1 MTVARTLR
9 TAALAL
15 LLPFAV
21 SADPPTLGEPV
32 TPQSF
37 SGDVRDLPTA
47 APWAPGMSIREAH
60 KRQYRTPNAI
70 SPAAPANKP
79 TAEDRLAEL
88 QQIWDDSGARSI
100 GASRSAGRVS
110 INNTST
116 GVSPGDP
123 VVEVG
128 PNHILYGVNGS
139 SGTTFTIY
147 DKAGTKLAGP
157 TTFKS
162 LATAGSACATS
173 VSDPIIMF
181 DRIANRW
188 FMLEMGGS
196 SSTPYLCTYVSKTS
210 DPVSGGWWYYGFST
224 PTTPDYPHCGIWNN
238 AYVCGDNEGNAQQ
251 SVYAFDRER
260 MLLGQTARAAQRFA
274 SVPKLAGYGFQ
285 ILTPATF
292 YGTTAAPAGS
302 LQILAR
308 HNDDEAHAG
317 TGANASNDFIDLY
330 AMNIDW
336 NTPANSSIS
345 TLPRVAITEFNSWF
359 TNYSTFATVPQPGST
374 SKLDPIREVILNQ
387 LVYRNMGTHEAIV
400 GTFAT
405 NQNSAR
411 TGTVVDSGIR
421 WFELRKTGTGNWSLY
436 QEGTFSP
443 GDTSTHHLLGT
454 IAMDKNGN
462 IGMAYNA
469 TRTTTPTT
477 YASLRY
483 TGRTPADA
491 LGVMTLGEVEVATG
505 AAAETS
511 GRWGDYY
518 QMTVDPT
525 DDCTFYLVGSYRPSG
540 SWNTRVADFK
550 FSNCGTTG
558 TTYSIS
564 GTITNGSGVG
574 ISGVSVSNGSASTTT
589 NSSGAYT
596 LANLA
601 NATYTITPTLSGY
614 TFSPV
619 NRSVVVNGANVTA
632 QNFTGTATTPT
643 TFSISG
649 TITTS
654 AGAAISGVTVST
666 GSTSATTNA
675 SGAYTIANL
684 ANATYTI
691 TPTLSGYTFSPVNR
705 SVVVNGANQTAQNFT
720 GTANTG
726 GTVLSNGV
734 ALTNQGASTG
744 AYLNY
749 TMMVPAGASGLRFV
763 TTGGTGDADL
773 YVKFGAAP
781 TDTVYDCRSNGGTNA
796 ETCNIATAQAGTYYV
811 AVKAYSTFSGLSITG
826 SYTTGGGTRQTYS
839 NTTDYTVGDNTTVD
853 SPITVS
859 GRSGNAWTDT
869 SVSVNIVHTYQ
880 GDLKVDLVAP
890 DGTLY
895 NIHNRTGSGTDNII
909 KTVTLNLS
917 SELLNGTWKLRV
929 NDNAA
934 GDTGYINSWSI
945 TM

>member
-436 QEGTFSP
+436 QEARSVPATPARTTCSAR
-443 GDTSTHHLLGT
+443 SRW
-454 IAMDKNGN
+454 
-462 IGMAYNA
+462 
-469 TRTTTPTT
+469 TRTATSAWPTT
-477 YASLRY
+477 LPARPRRP
-483 TGRTPADA
+483 RTPRC
-491 LGVMTLGEVEVATG
+491 VTPVA
-505 AAAETS
+505 
-511 GRWGDYY
+511 R
-518 QMTVDPT
+518 
-525 DDCTFYLVGSYRPSG
+525 RPMH
-540 SWNTRVADFK
+540 
-550 FSNCGTTG
+550 
-558 TTYSIS
+558 
-564 GTITNGSGVG
+564 
-574 ISGVSVSNGSASTTT
+574 SA
-589 NSSGAYT
+589 
-596 LANLA
+596 
-601 NATYTITPTLSGY
+601 
-614 TFSPV
+614 
-619 NRSVVVNGANVTA
+619 
-632 QNFTGTATTPT
+632 
-643 TFSISG
+643 
-649 TITTS
+649 
-654 AGAAISGVTVST
+654 
-666 GSTSATTNA
+666 
-675 SGAYTIANL
+675 
-684 ANATYTI
+684 
-691 TPTLSGYTFSPVNR
+691 
-705 SVVVNGANQTAQNFT
+705 
-720 GTANTG
+720 
-726 GTVLSNGV
+726 
-734 ALTNQGASTG
+734 
-744 AYLNY
+744 
-749 TMMVPAGASGLRFV
+749 
-763 TTGGTGDADL
+763 
-773 YVKFGAAP
+773 
-781 TDTVYDCRSNGGTNA
+781 
-796 ETCNIATAQAGTYYV
+796 
-811 AVKAYSTFSGLSITG
+811 
-826 SYTTGGGTRQTYS
+826 
-839 NTTDYTVGDNTTVD
+839 
-853 SPITVS
+853 
-859 GRSGNAWTDT
+859 
-869 SVSVNIVHTYQ
+869 
-880 GDLKVDLVAP
+880 
-890 DGTLY
+890 
-895 NIHNRTGSGTDNII
+895 
-909 KTVTLNLS
+909 
-917 SELLNGTWKLRV
+917 
-929 NDNAA
+929 
-934 GDTGYINSWSI
+934 
-945 TM
+945 

>member
-1 MTVARTLR
+1 MNVSRMMK

-15 LLPFAV
+15 LLPFA
-21 SADPPTLGEPV
+21 AGANPPQVGEPV

-37 SGDVRDLPTA
+37 SGDIRNLPTA

-60 KRQYRTPNAI
+60 KRQFRAPDARAPHT
-70 SPAAPANKP
+70 PANKP
-79 TAEDRLAEL
+79 TKPDGLPEL
-88 QQIWDDSGARSI
+88 QQMWDESNARSL
-100 GASRSAGRVS
+100 GATNAGGRIS
-110 INNTST
+110 INNGST

-139 SGTTFTIY
+139 SGTTFTVY
-147 DKAGTKLAGP
+147 NKTGSLVAGP

-162 LATAGSACATS
+162 LATGGSACATS

-181 DRIANRW
+181 DRMANRW

-196 SSTPYLCTYVSKTS
+196 SSSPYLCTYVSKTS
-210 DPVSGGWWYYGFST
+210 DPVSGGWWYYGFSA
-224 PTTPDYPHCGIWNN
+224 PSTPDYPHCGIWNN
-238 AYVCGDNEGNAQQ
+238 AYVCGDNEGNAQV

-285 ILTPATF
+285 ILTPATY
-292 YGTTAAPAGS
+292 YGTNAIPAGS
-302 LQILAR
+302 KQILAR

-317 TGANASNDFIDLY
+317 SGANGSADYIDLY
-330 AMNIDW
+330 SMNIDW
-336 NTPANSSIS
+336 TTPANSGIT

-359 TNYSTFATVPQPGST
+359 RDYSTFATVPQPGST
-374 SKLDPIREVILNQ
+374 SRLDPIREVILNQ
-387 LVYRNMGTHEAIV
+387 LVYRNMGTHEAII

-411 TGTVVDSGIR
+411 TGTTVDSGIR
-421 WFELRKTGTGNWSLY
+421 WFELRKSGTGNWALH
-436 QEGTFSP
+436 QEGTYSP

-454 IAMDKNGN
+454 VAMDKNGN
-462 IGMAYNA
+462 IGMAYNV
-469 TRTTTPTT
+469 TKTTSPTV

-483 TGRTPADA
+483 TGRTPSDA
-491 LGVMTLGEVEVATG
+491 SGVMSLGENEVATG
-505 AAAETS
+505 SAAETS

-518 QMTVDPT
+518 QMTVDPV

-540 SWNTRVADFK
+540 SWNTRIADFK

-564 GTITNGSGVG
+564 GTIANSSGVG
-574 ISGVSVSNGSASTTT
+574 IANVSVSNGSASTTT

-596 LANLA
+596 LSNLA

-614 TFSPV
+614 SFSPA
-619 NRSVVVNGANVTA
+619 NRAVTVNGANVTG

-643 TFSISG
+643 TYSISG
-649 TITTS
+649 TITNS
-654 AGAAISGVTVST
+654 SGAAISGVTVST
-666 GSTSATTNA
+666 GAASATTNS
-675 SGAYTIANL
+675 SGAYSIANL
-684 ANATYTI
+684 ANGSYTV
-691 TPTLSGYTFSPVNR
+691 TPSLAGYSFSPVNR
-705 SVVVNGANQTAQNFT
+705 AVTISGANQTAQNFT
-720 GTANTG
+720 GTVITSN
-726 GTVLSNGV
+726 VLSKGV
-734 ALTNQGASTG
+734 AVTGLGAATGAS
-744 AYLNY
+744 LNY
-749 TMMVPAGASGLRFV
+749 TMVVPAGASNLTF
-763 TTGGTGDADL
+763 TMSGGTGDADL

-781 TDTVYDCRSNGGTNA
+781 TDTVYDCRPYKSGNA
-796 ETCNIATAQAGTYYV
+796 ETCTFAAPSAGTYYV
-811 AVKAYSTFSGLSITG
+811 RIKAYSTFSGVSIVG
-826 SYTTGGGTRQTYS
+826 DYSTGGGTRQTYS
-839 NTTDYTVGDNTTVD
+839 NTADYNIGDNTTVE

-859 GRSGNAWTDT
+859 GRSGNAWADT

-917 SELLNGTWKLRV
+917 SEAINGTWKLRV

-934 GDTGYINSWSI
+934 GDVGYINSWSI